1 MGFTWIHLNQVNV
14 GTDAGIGCAPY
25 QCWCISIRVGTC
37 AAINT
42 CLKCE
47 KWQTKESSVAINT
60 CLKCEKWHTKES
72 SVQKKSGIQKK
83 VVYKRKQCSKGKSP
97 VWSSKEGSDAENKM
111 CRRGGTTT
119 LAREVHPSKT
129 TFGSFGHPNSLVQ
142 KVRKVI
148 WEGTGAHTLVP
159 GML

>member
-47 KWQTKESSVAINT
+47 KW
-60 CLKCEKWHTKES
+60 HTKES
-72 SVQKKSGIQKK
+72 SVQKK
-83 VVYKRKQCSKGKSP
+83 

-111 CRRGGTTT
+111 RRRGGTTT

-129 TFGSFGHPNSLVQ
+129 TFGSSATQTRSSRKCEKSSGRAP
-142 KVRKVI
+142 VRTHWCWVCYNNNNNKFV
-148 WEGTGAHTLVP
+148 V
-159 GML
+159 

>member
-47 KWQTKESSVAINT
+47 KW
-60 CLKCEKWHTKES
+60 HTKES
-72 SVQKKSGIQKK
+72 SVQKK
-83 VVYKRKQCSKGKSP
+83 
-97 VWSSKEGSDAENKM
+97 GSDAENKM
-111 CRRGGTTT
+111 RRRGGTTT

-129 TFGSFGHPNSLVQ
+129 TFGSFGHPSGHPNSLVQ
-142 KVRKVI
+142 KVRKVV